1 MRRYQKLTW
10 VFVLGPAIGLAVA
23 ACGSGGAAAPKASSS
38 ASSAAP
44 SASASGSAA
53 AQITADWQ
61 AFFDARTPVARRVEL
76 LQNGQLFAPVIKA
89 QSGSALASAATAKV
103 TGVTPVSPAQ
113 AKVTYS
119 ILVSGTPQLK
129 GQAGVAVLQNGTWK
143 VGDASFCGL
152 LALENGGKTSGLPAA
167 CRSAG

>member
-1 MRRYQKLTW
+1 MRYQKLTW
-10 VFVLGPAIGLAVA
+10 ACVCSLVTGVVLA
-23 ACGSGGAAAPKASSS
+23 ACGSGGTAP
-38 ASSAAP
+38 P
-44 SASASGSAA
+44 SASRSAA
-53 AQITADWQ
+53 ASTAPSSPAGSLATAAITANWQ
-61 AFFDARTPVARRVEL
+61 AFFNAKTPVARRVEL
-76 LQNGQLFAPVIKA
+76 LQNGQVFEPVIKA

-103 TGVTPVSPAQ
+103 TKVMLASPAQ

-129 GQAGVAVLQNGTWK
+129 NQAGVAVLQNGTWK

-167 CRSAG
+167 CHSAG